1 MKDLDIQVGDR
12 VTFHYTDD
20 DEVNIWLVSYK
31 DEADD
36 FISDNDRKILKIERI
51 GEKRLVY
58 SLWERERR
66 AIVNRWRKR
75 VFEKY
80 NKIL

>member
-58 SLWERERR
+58 SL
-66 AIVNRWRKR
+66 
-75 VFEKY
+75 
-80 NKIL
+80 